1 MSSGWVVGTCPQA
14 VGGRAALTAVAALRD
29 DPRTDVILL
38 VSKPPAG
45 EVAARALAAA
55 GRKPVV
61 AALVG
66 IGAEPTDIGGAV
78 VTDTLEGGV
87 VATLRILGLPAPDT
101 TATTLGPSLRDARR
115 RLSDRRTL
123 VRGLFSGGTLCYE
136 SLVVLGRKLGEVR
149 SNTPIDAAWGMPAP
163 PGSHQCLDLGEEE
176 YTRGRP
182 HPMIDA
188 EARLGL
194 LREHAED
201 PEVAAIILDVVLGH
215 GAHEDPAG
223 VLAPECQAIMARR
236 GPQVVAY
243 VLGTDADPQGL
254 TAQRR
259 RMAEAGCIV
268 TATSARASSV
278 AAAVATGRPEM
289 ADEVL

>member
-1 MSSGWVVGTCPQA
+1 
-14 VGGRAALTAVAALRD
+14 
-29 DPRTDVILL
+29 
-38 VSKPPAG
+38 
-45 EVAARALAAA
+45 
-55 GRKPVV
+55 
-61 AALVG
+61 
-66 IGAEPTDIGGAV
+66 
-78 VTDTLEGGV
+78 
-87 VATLRILGLPAPDT
+87 
-101 TATTLGPSLRDARR
+101 
-115 RLSDRRTL
+115 
-123 VRGLFSGGTLCYE
+123 
-136 SLVVLGRKLGEVR
+136 
-149 SNTPIDAAWGMPAP
+149 
-163 PGSHQCLDLGEEE
+163 
-176 YTRGRP
+176 
-182 HPMIDA
+182 MIDA

-223 VLAPECQAIMARR
+223 VLAPECQALMARG

-259 RMAEAGCIV
+259 RMVEAGCIV

-278 AAAVATGRPEM
+278 AAAVATGRPEI